1 MHPKPIHGNFIQHAF
16 ITQNVVL
23 LIIVLSCIHSGSP
36 FTQLKD

>member
-23 LIIVLSCIHSGSP
+23 LIVLSCIHSGSP